1 MSPAARRLRRLLL
14 APLVLL
20 AALIFAFEDWLW
32 DPLTRLISRIMR
44 WPVLRWL
51 YSRVRG
57 LPPYGAL
64 AVLLAPAAGL
74 LPVKLAGL
82 ALIAHGHAGAGLS
95 LFVLAKVAGTA
106 LLAWLWGAVQPRVR
120 RIGWADRSIDALLR
134 LKAFVYGWV
143 MAWPLVVLVSRRV
156 RRWGERTRSRWQA
169 WRAARRLA
177 AQGRR

>member
-1 MSPAARRLRRLLL
+1 MSPSLRRLRRFLL

-32 DPLTRLISRIMR
+32 DPLTRLIARIMR

-51 YSRVRG
+51 DAAVRA

-64 AVLLAPAAGL
+64 IVLLAPAGGL
-74 LPVKLAGL
+74 LPIKLAGL

-106 LLAWLWGAVQPRVR
+106 LLAWLWGAVQPQVR
-120 RIGWADRSIDALLR
+120 RIGWAARAVDGLLR
-134 LKAFVYGWV
+134 LKAYVYGWV
-143 MAWPLVVLVSRRV
+143 MSWALVVLVRRRM
-156 RRWGERTRSRWQA
+156 RRWGERTRTRWRA
-169 WRAARRLA
+169 WRAASRLA
-177 AQGRR
+177 SINRR